1 MKTAKFYGEIV
12 DGVLTLDRHNLLN
25 KYLENLPN
33 QRIEI
38 TVAKESEDKTAEQLG
53 YLFSC
58 VYQPLADHLG
68 YTKKEMDGVI
78 CKELLTVNPGTK
90 KEYVKSKSDL
100 NRAELAHFIDKAII
114 LAAQEGVVVPP
125 PNKRWKE
132 IK

>member
-38 TVAKESEDKTAEQLG
+38 TVAKESEDKTAEQLK
-53 YLFSC
+53 YYFSC
-58 VYQPLADHLG
+58 VVQPLADHLG
-68 YTKKEMDGVI
+68 YTKKEIDGVI

-90 KEYVKSKSDL
+90 KEYVKS
-100 NRAELAHFIDKAII
+100 
-114 LAAQEGVVVPP
+114 
-125 PNKRWKE
+125 
-132 IK
+132 